1 MHGEGDVAL
10 PTQTE
15 RTVGIEVHK
24 FDFKMSDRKGTSVTF
39 TALDF
44 AGQEERFAT
53 VPTNFH
59 IIIPLDHNPS
69 MKL

>member
-1 MHGEGDVAL
+1 M
-10 PTQTE
+10 PTQRE

-59 IIIPLDHNPS
+59 IVIPLDHNPS